1 MDGWVGKRSLL
12 WGSSPGGE
20 GACDWAMWGPGFRP
34 SSSADSAGVTS
45 DQRGVT
51 PEEKGEAGAPWG
63 RAAEAGAGMGRQG
76 GRRGGLWLVSPRPE
90 GPAGP
95 AGRPPGAVE
104 GRLAELCLRGSVSQS
119 RARPGRLHLMRAR
132 WGHTSPVGRHLA
144 ALISD
149 KGLSVPR
156 TPALPHRRP
165 AGHRFPFKATSHHP
179 PGADGGEARGAG
191 RGPRWLPGIH
201 PQPCCK
207 HRVPQ
212 TRRSAR
218 RHLLRTQLDSG
229 NPHEV
234 PSSRPR
240 TLPPGTPPTL
250 SASGTRASPRCCW
263 RPRVGVG
270 GPGVPTSPS
279 RATLLSSTCPFSS
292 SLSWLFS
299 LI

>member
-20 GACDWAMWGPGFRP
+20 GACGRAMWGPGFRP

-179 PGADGGEARGAG
+179 PRGGRRRGQG
-191 RGPRWLPGIH
+191 RGQGPPLAPWDPSPAML
-201 PQPCCK
+201 QTPCAANTQVC
-207 HRVPQ
+207 P
-212 TRRSAR
+212 TPSAQDATGQR
-218 RHLLRTQLDSG
+218 K
-229 NPHEV
+229 
-234 PSSRPR
+234 PS
-240 TLPPGTPPTL
+240 
-250 SASGTRASPRCCW
+250 
-263 RPRVGVG
+263 
-270 GPGVPTSPS
+270 
-279 RATLLSSTCPFSS
+279 
-292 SLSWLFS
+292 
-299 LI
+299 